1 MSLEREDA
9 ARLGPG
15 TRFDGTVTFEGTL
28 RVEGELAGRIFAA
41 TGALLVG
48 PQACVRAQI
57 EVAELVLAG
66 RLVGDV
72 IAGRRVELLPGA
84 ELEGDVTTPLLAI
97 ADGGRIAGRCTTG
110 AAARGPASRESIRAR
125 ESA

>member
-1 MSLEREDA
+1 MSLERENA

-15 TRFDGTVTFEGTL
+15 MSFDGTVTFEGTL
-28 RVEGELAGRIFAA
+28 RVEGELAGRICAVA
-41 TGALLVG
+41 GALLVG
-48 PQACVRAQI
+48 PQARIRAHV

-72 IAGRRVELLPGA
+72 VAGRRVELLPGA

-97 ADGGRIAGRCTTG
+97 ADGGRMAGRCTTG
-110 AAARGPASRESIRAR
+110 PAARSLAQAAILAR